1 MSAPQPPRPPSGAQS
16 LADSAATQVVR
27 RTVPVD
33 HPSFAGHFPGRPIL
47 PGVLLLAEVM
57 EALRTLGDDA
67 AAGAC
72 EIASAK
78 FLSPV
83 QPGDE
88 LTITLQGSTSGW
100 RFDVH
105 VGAVRAATGSLARGA
120 A

>member
-1 MSAPQPPRPPSGAQS
+1 MSDAQPPQCGTP
-16 LADSAATQVVR
+16 AAAAHVVR
-27 RTVPVD
+27 CAVPVD

-57 EALRTLGDDA
+57 EALRTLGDA
-67 AAGAC
+67 VAVGGC

-83 QPGDE
+83 APGDE
-88 LTITLQGSTSGW
+88 LTITLNVSSSGW

-105 VGAVRAATGSLARGA
+105 VGAVRAATGSLARIA
-120 A
+120 P

>member
-1 MSAPQPPRPPSGAQS
+1 VTAVSASTPTPAPTDAR
-16 LADSAATQVVR
+16 LAAAHVVHR
-27 RTVPVD
+27 RVPVD

-57 EALRTLGDDA
+57 EALRELGDDTA
-67 AAGAC
+67 TDAC

-83 QPGDE
+83 APGDE
-88 LTITLQGSTSGW
+88 LTITLQVSNTGW

-105 VGAVRAATGSLARGA
+105 VGATRAATGSVVR
-120 A
+120 